1 MIGKILIAFLLVVLV
16 GVIIACISLYRR
28 SVEIYRDLD
37 VFMQRAKTAKYYAD
51 LKKVQEEVRVYIT
64 KYCWH
69 QRHYAKAYALLSF
82 IEGRLHHL

>member
-28 SVEIYRDLD
+28 SVEIYRDLNA
-37 VFMQRAKTAKYYAD
+37 FMQRAKTAKYYAD
-51 LKKVQEEVRVYIT
+51 LKKVQEEVHAYT
-64 KYCWH
+64 NLYCWH
-69 QRHYAKAYALLSF
+69 KHHYAKAYALLSF